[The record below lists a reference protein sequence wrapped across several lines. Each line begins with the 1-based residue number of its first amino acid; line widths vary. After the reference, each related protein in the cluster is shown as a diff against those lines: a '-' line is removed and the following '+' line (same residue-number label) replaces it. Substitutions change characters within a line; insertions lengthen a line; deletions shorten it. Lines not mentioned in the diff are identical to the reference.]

1 VTLLVAASKLT
12 DVSRRFIRLIE
23 IIGELAEMTIK
34 PERGALAQK
43 YCLVGVMLSAIWA
56 LPWEARASEESKA
69 LEIDVMLESWQ
80 VDNAAPI
87 AEKFLSDYPDS
98 SFALWAVGRARFFQG
113 DYKDAV
119 ELIDRAIAQN
129 TKAPKDWKE
138 FRALAASTR
147 DATKD
152 LLEWKSP
159 KGYFL
164 FRYRPKDEVLLPYAA
179 MALDAAYE
187 NLGSDFDLYPKTVIP
202 VEFYG
207 SAEELAKVS
216 TLTTEEIKTSGTI
229 ALCKFNRL
237 MVTSPRALL
246 QGYGWMDTV
255 AHEYVHYLVSVKS
268 NNTVPIWLHEG
279 LAKYHEQRWR
289 GTEKGWL
296 PPSQEQILAEAL
308 KRGHLIT
315 FEQMHPSMAKL
326 PSQDDTALAFAE
338 VFMAVEYVKGQVG
351 AKGIREV
358 MGLLKEGKTV
368 EEAISAVMQVPFSTF
383 IDHWTKYMKAKK
395 YQDRPGLLPKKLVFK
410 TEGKAPPK
418 EDPAESKTHDSLS
431 KEAKKYFRLG
441 ELLLAEGKN
450 RAAVVQLEKAKKLDK
465 TYGLALP
472 MKLARAYLSTGLYQA
487 AADAA
492 GIVSDLY
499 PEYVG
504 GWLVGGRALLAKEEY
519 ALAKPR
525 LEEAMWLNPFDPDAH
540 KDLKKACQ
548 KIADLAC
555 VTREEK
561 SLSLLSQ

>member
-1 VTLLVAASKLT
+1 MKQLT
-12 DVSRRFIRLIE
+12 IRTVYKRFIVFL
-23 IIGELAEMTIK
+23 
-34 PERGALAQK
+34 GALGALLSFP
-43 YCLVGVMLSAIWA
+43 LV
-56 LPWEARASEESKA
+56 ARASEESKA
-69 LEIDVMLESWQ
+69 LEIDVLLESWQ
-80 VDNAAPI
+80 VDEAAPI
-87 AEKFLSDYPDS
+87 AEKLLAGSPDNA
-98 SFALWAVGRARFFQG
+98 FALWAQGRVRFFQG
-113 DYKDAV
+113 NYKDAL

-129 TKAPKDWKE
+129 PKAPSDWKD
-138 FRALAASTR
+138 FRELAQSTR

-164 FRYRPKDEVLLPYAA
+164 FRYSPKDEVLLPYAA

-207 SAEELAKVS
+207 SAEELSKVS
-216 TLTTEEIKTSGTI
+216 TLTAEEIKTSGTI

-268 NNTVPIWLHEG
+268 RNTVPIWLHEG

-289 GTEKGWL
+289 GTEKGKL

-338 VFMAVEYVKGQVG
+338 VFMAIEYTKGKVG
-351 AKGIREV
+351 AEGIRDI
-358 MGLLKEGKTV
+358 LLTLKDGKTV
-368 EEAISAVMQVPFSTF
+368 EEAISGAMKVPFPTF
-383 IDHWTKYMKAKK
+383 IADWTKYMKAKK
-395 YQDRPGLLPKKLVFK
+395 YEDRPGLLPNKLVFK
-410 TEGKAPPK
+410 TEGKKPPK
-418 EDPAESKTHDSLS
+418 SDPAESNTHGSLS
-431 KEAKKYFRLG
+431 KEAQKYFRLG
-441 ELLLAEGKN
+441 DLLLAEGKN
-450 RAAVVQLEKAKKLDK
+450 RAAVVQLEKAKKLDN
-465 TYGLALP
+465 TYGMALP
-472 MKLARAYLSTGLYQA
+472 MKLARAYLSAGLYQSA
-487 AADAA
+487 AETA
-492 GIVSDLY
+492 GIVSSLY

-504 GWLVGGRALLAKEEY
+504 GWLVGGRALLAKEDY
-519 ALAKPR
+519 KNAKPK

-548 KIADLAC
+548 KLADADC

-561 SLSLLSQ
+561 SISLLSQ

>member
-1 VTLLVAASKLT
+1 MTL
-12 DVSRRFIRLIE
+12 
-23 IIGELAEMTIK
+23 K
-34 PERGALAQK
+34 PKRGAVAHNYRLLT
-43 YCLVGVMLSAIWA
+43 LVFGVFLA
-56 LPWEARASEESKA
+56 LPAVAWASEESKA

-80 VDNAAPI
+80 VDEAAPI

-98 SFALWAVGRARFFQG
+98 SFALWAAGRARFFQG
-113 DYKDAV
+113 NYKDAV

-129 TKAPKDWKE
+129 ASAPKDWKE

-164 FRYRPKDEVLLPYAA
+164 FRYSPKDEVLLPYAA

-187 NLGSDFDLYPKTVIP
+187 NVGSDFDLYPKTVIP

-216 TLTTEEIKTSGTI
+216 TLTADEIKTSGTI

-289 GTEKGWL
+289 GTDKGWL

-315 FEQMHPSMAKL
+315 FEQMHPSMARL

-338 VFMAVEYVKGQVG
+338 VFMAIEYIKGQVG
-351 AKGIREV
+351 AEGIREV

-368 EEAISAVMQVPFSTF
+368 EEGISAVMKVPFPNF
-383 IDHWTKYMKAKK
+383 IDNWTKYMKAKK
-395 YQDRPGLLPKKLVFK
+395 YKDRPGLLPKKLIFK
-410 TEGKAPPK
+410 TEGKKLPK
-418 EDPAESKTHDSLS
+418 EDPAESKAHDSLS

-441 ELLLAEGKN
+441 ELLLSEGKS
-450 RAAVVQLEKAKKLDK
+450 RAAVVQLEKAKALD
-465 TYGLALP
+465 TSYGLALP
-472 MKLARAYLSTGLYQA
+472 MKLARAYLSAGLYQA
-487 AADAA
+487 AAEAA
-492 GIVSDLY
+492 GVVSGLY

-504 GWLVGGRALLAKEEY
+504 GWLVGGRALLAKEDY
-519 ALAKPR
+519 AKAKLR

-540 KDLKKACQ
+540 KDLKQACQ
-548 KIADLAC
+548 KIADVDC
-555 VTREEK
+555 VKREEK
-561 SLSLLSQ
+561 SISLLSQ